1 MRPKR
6 VLEATN
12 VTQIDVLEE
21 YSLLL
26 VLANKSLLSYPL
38 EALEPTDNQSA
49 LARRPRK
56 IQNHAGFFQTGVC
69 VGRHLVCSAKA
80 SGMSTTIKVFEP
92 LETVTRGQR
101 RGMGAFGGLFAGSQE
116 TLKPFKVSNYPLR
129 RLMEC

>member
-1 MRPKR
+1 M
-6 VLEATN
+6 
-12 VTQIDVLEE
+12 TQIDVLEE

-26 VLANKSLLSYPL
+26 VLANKALLSYAL
-38 EALEPTDNQSA
+38 EADNPSA

-101 RGMGAFGGLFAGSQE
+101 RMGAFGGLFAGSQE
-116 TLKPFKVSNYPLR
+116 TLKPFKVSEDLLW
-129 RLMEC
+129 RLIEC